1 MDHIVLLILGV
12 FISFLGIVNI
22 MGNISTIHYIPTTE
36 EGSRKKMY
44 RSMGEPS
51 VQVHLSSVYL

>member
-1 MDHIVLLILGV
+1 MDNIALLILGV

-22 MGNISTIHYIPTTE
+22 MGNIAQYIPTTE

-51 VQVHLSSVYL
+51 VQVHLSSVHL